1 MRPGPLELMQKT
13 ELDFLGSL
21 IRNEPK
27 TGFRMHAQVQK
38 STLKSFLLRHK
49 SYQETVGSETMSL
62 YRSRRIKYQQL
73 FPSLIN
79 YKWAEMSR
87 KKQTSDGNNMRFA
100 SYEHIEK
107 L

>member
-49 SYQETVGSETMSL
+49 SYQEMSL
-62 YRSRRIKYQQL
+62 CRPRRIQYQQL
-73 FPSLIN
+73 FSCTHKL
-79 YKWAEMSR
+79 EM
-87 KKQTSDGNNMRFA
+87 
-100 SYEHIEK
+100 I
-107 L
+107 